1 MKARLYMKAKAITI
15 KNFIGK
21 YNISSKWKEI
31 IGDFIFDYT
40 YFSYNNGNIKI
51 YVNDNNVYNQLNLLK
66 PIVLEKIRNN
76 FEVISLDI
84 IYDKKRVIKKVNVEK
99 VNKVEYDVKKIRK
112 LKEEKYKDIEDQTLK
127 KMLISI
133 TTFNE
138 IREKIFESKGYKKCE
153 VCKENF
159 LPVVNEKICVICK
172 NKKEQEKIE
181 LAKEKIIEHIYITEE
196 EANKVYNIQKKI
208 YKKAYD
214 KILDNFYLQMIEKIE
229 LEQYSDT
236 VDLSEEI
243 KNYVTYYTQSK
254 DNQILSIAT
263 TKLISRL
270 KKSAEVLFQKEID
283 IKG

>member
-1 MKARLYMKAKAITI
+1 MKAKAITI